1 MIDTERMQKNF
12 IDLARFDSVSYE
24 ERKIADRLKVCLTE
38 LGFDV
43 EEDDAGVRIGG
54 NAGNIHAFRK
64 GTAPGEPVL
73 LSAHMDVVEPGRG
86 KRPQFADSSPGKI
99 TSDGTTVLGAD
110 DICGIVEILEAV
122 RHVTEEDV
130 PHRDIEILFS
140 VAEEA
145 YSVGADVADYTKI
158 RSSEAYVLDMSGA
171 PGCAAIAAPTILS
184 FEIVLHGK
192 AAHAGFAPE
201 TGIHA
206 IRAMADLIG
215 RLQQG
220 HIDEET
226 TLNVGLIEG
235 GTALNIVPEQCV
247 CRGEIRSSIHEKAL
261 ACARQLQKTLEE
273 VKTDHGIEGTLRT
286 KVYIMAYRT
295 PEDAVPVQRFQKACR
310 TLGLPGDLIETFG
323 GSDNN
328 QFAKY
333 GLSGIVLSCGMYEV
347 HSVHE
352 YTLLA
357 DLEKGAQLVAEL
369 VKP

>member
-1 MIDTERMQKNF
+1 MIDRNRMQRDF
-12 IDLARFDSVSYE
+12 LTLAGFDSVSFA
-24 ERKIADRLKVCLTE
+24 ERQTADWLRDCLAE
-38 LGFDV
+38 LGFDA
-43 EEDDAGVRIGG
+43 EEDDTGEHIGG

-86 KRPQFADSSPGKI
+86 KKAQLSDRSPGKI

-122 RHVTEEDV
+122 RHVTEENI

-145 YSVGADVADYTKI
+145 YSIGADVADYTKI
-158 RSSEAYVLDMSGA
+158 RSKEAYVLDMSGT
-171 PGCAAIAAPTILS
+171 PGRAAIAAPTILS
-184 FEIVLHGK
+184 FEIALHGK

-235 GTALNIVPEQCV
+235 GTALNIVPEDCV
-247 CRGEIRSSIHEKAL
+247 CRGEIRSSLHEKAL
-261 ACARQLQKTLEE
+261 ACVEQLRKELAA
-273 VKTDHGIEGTLRT
+273 IEAEYGVEGHLQT

-295 PEDAVPVQRFQKACR
+295 PEDAVPVRRFQKACR
-310 TLGLPGDLIETFG
+310 ALGLPGDLVETFG

-333 GLSGIVLSCGMYEV
+333 GLPGIVLSCGMYEV
-347 HSVHE
+347 HSVRE

>member
-1 MIDTERMQKNF
+1 MVDTERMQKNF
-12 IDLARFDSVSYE
+12 IDLVQFDSVSYE
-24 ERKIADRLKVCLTE
+24 ERNTADRLKACLTE

-43 EEDDAGVRIGG
+43 EEDDAGARIGG

-86 KRPQFADSSPGKI
+86 KKARLADSSPGKI
-99 TSDGTTVLGAD
+99 SSDGTTVLGAD

-122 RHVTEEDV
+122 RHVTEENI

-145 YSVGADVADYTKI
+145 YSVGADVADYSKI
-158 RSSEAYVLDMSGA
+158 RSKEAYVLDMSGA
-171 PGCAAIAAPTILS
+171 PGRAAIAAPTILS
-184 FEIVLHGK
+184 FEIVLQGK

-235 GTALNIVPEQCV
+235 GTALNIVPERCV
-247 CRGEIRSSIHEKAL
+247 CRGEIRSSLHEKAL
-261 ACARQLQKTLEE
+261 ACVEQLQKTLDE
-273 VKTDHGIEGTLRT
+273 VKADHGIEGSLQT
-286 KVYIMAYRT
+286 KVYIIAYRT
-295 PEDAVPVQRFQKACR
+295 PEDAVPVRRFQEACR
-310 TLGLPGDLIETFG
+310 ALGLPGDLAETFG

-333 GLSGIVLSCGMYEV
+333 GLPGIVLSCGMYEV
-347 HSVHE
+347 HSVRE

-369 VKP
+369 IKS